1 MGSDEAAECAAWE
14 PDVVL
19 LGPFGKHD
27 SLGQYPPPPDGARYD
42 DPATFTEEE
51 YKSELKGIVE
61 WAQGLGASPNPP
73 AHSHP
78 STACQGLPQPR
89 CELAGAVRCR

>member
-51 YKSELKGIVE
+51 FKSELDDVLN
-61 WAQGLGASPNPP
+61 Q
-73 AHSHP
+73 
-78 STACQGLPQPR
+78 LP
-89 CELAGAVRCR
+89 EYI